1 MPRDGEMSWKI
12 AFVLS
17 VALAIPALQVS
28 GCSNDAC
35 DRADQEI
42 EACSTQNVTPPSTAL
57 ECTEKRVCQAGCI
70 DQATCAEIN
79 AAFCIGQTLCPPE
92 PSTTPFAMC
101 MAACE
106 GM

>member
-1 MPRDGEMSWKI
+1 MSWKI

-17 VALAIPALQVS
+17 AALVTPALLFLPG

-42 EACSTQNVTPPSTAL
+42 EACSTQNVTTPNTAL
-57 ECTEKRVCQAGCI
+57 ECTEKRVCQAACI
-70 DQATCAEIN
+70 DQATCAEIQ
-79 AAFCIGQTLCPPE
+79 AAFCIGQTVCPPE

-106 GM
+106 GQ